1 MSNIQTGAERMPH
14 DLSHLGF
21 LAGQIGRL
29 ITISTTPVIA
39 GDSFEMDAVGALRLS
54 PLRRGLFFFQAE
66 DGIRAYKVTG
76 VQTCALPI
84 CTEFGTWANPA
95 PSACRAPIRYSE
107 GGISGEPP
115 SRATTTW
122 RSSNVTLQMLP
133 STRPNRISRAT
144 SGSRQR
150 PLERRGPEKK
160 TWGASFGAK
169 GAPPPQNGP
178 RPPPREREKEEGMTE
193 R

>member
-54 PLRRGLFFFQAE
+54 PLRRGLSIDSTLDMLTYKVPQRHVYGEHRIKFIKYFFFQAE
-66 DGIRAYKVTG
+66 DGIRDVAVTG

-84 CTEFGTWANPA
+84 
-95 PSACRAPIRYSE
+95 
-107 GGISGEPP
+107 
-115 SRATTTW
+115 
-122 RSSNVTLQMLP
+122 
-133 STRPNRISRAT
+133 
-144 SGSRQR
+144 
-150 PLERRGPEKK
+150 
-160 TWGASFGAK
+160 
-169 GAPPPQNGP
+169 
-178 RPPPREREKEEGMTE
+178 
-193 R
+193 